1 MLSQMVISSLE
12 TLKRKRTVGNCR
24 DFCKNHFVARV
35 RFFAAMAKLPGD
47 PPARSG
53 LILYILR
60 WKCVEFQLAQ
70 GQSINVPLFTLF
82 QVVSGKQAA
91 K

>member
-1 MLSQMVISSLE
+1 
-12 TLKRKRTVGNCR
+12 
-24 DFCKNHFVARV
+24 
-35 RFFAAMAKLPGD
+35 MAKLPGD

-53 LILYILR
+53 LILYVLR